1 MNFEEDYDSISLPLL
16 VPDVTNLLSILPKLR
31 RQLV

>member
-1 MNFEEDYDSISLPLL
+1 MNFEEDYDSISLSLL